1 MRSHH
6 RFVTSLVLC
15 GLFNLL
21 WAAESLAAG
30 VPASLGA
37 VPAVQAKRTFEHNGH
52 VYVLVLSNATEEVDT
67 EEYVMEGETPDQWT
81 QMISYQRIR
90 LASAIGADQYVVS
103 LQRYFDQNN
112 SAAHTKVV
120 QQGKTATVFGV
131 QYDKTNDRDLQLTI
145 AIAFFP
151 SSKDPTLLH
160 LIQFTLKPSKVAM
173 GETET
178 LIRSWQGRFQSE
190 ASSISK

>member
-6 RFVTSLVLC
+6 RFVASLVLC
-15 GLFNLL
+15 GLSSLL
-21 WAAESLAAG
+21 SAAESLAAG

-52 VYVLVLSNATEEVDT
+52 VYVLVFSNATEEVDT
-67 EEYVMEGETPDQWT
+67 EEYVMEGETPGQWT

-90 LASAIGADQYVVS
+90 LASAIGADQYVIS
-103 LQRYFDQNN
+103 LQRYFDQNK
-112 SAAHTKVV
+112 SVAHAKVV

-131 QYDKTNDRDLQLTI
+131 QYDKTSDRDLQLTI
-145 AIAFFP
+145 ALAFFP
-151 SSKDPTLLH
+151 NAKDPSLLH
-160 LIQFTLKPSKVAM
+160 LIQFTLKPAKVTS
-173 GETET
+173 GEIEN

-190 ASSISK
+190 ANSISK

>member
-1 MRSHH
+1 MSSRL
-6 RFVTSLVLC
+6 RFTASLFLVGFLI
-15 GLFNLL
+15 L
-21 WAAESLAAG
+21 WTPKSPGAG

-37 VPAVQAKRTFEHNGH
+37 VPPLQARRTFEHNGH

-90 LASAIGADQYVVS
+90 LASAIGADQYVAS
-103 LQRYFDQNN
+103 LQRYFDQNKC
-112 SAAHTKVV
+112 AAHSKVV

-131 QYDKTNDRDLQLTI
+131 QYDKTSDRDLQLTI
-145 AIAFFP
+145 ALAFFP
-151 SSKDPTLLH
+151 SAKDPTLLH
-160 LIQFTLKPSKVAM
+160 LIQFTLKPANVAS
-173 GETET
+173 GEIEN